1 MFELKDFEKQLHK
14 MYSPDIELTQSM
26 NMQNII
32 NQCHFRLNLV
42 MQMLYCHDYICS
54 VQEAFMPDHF
64 SFYSNVIASKHLFE
78 QNNKL
83 IKFIL
88 VETERYDMNDP
99 ITYIIAFPQ
108 YYESNCIKYLR
119 KMERLKAFL

>member
-26 NMQNII
+26 SMQNII
-32 NQCHFRLNLV
+32 NQCHFRLNFV

-54 VQEAFMPDHF
+54 VQESFMPDHF
-64 SFYSNVIASKHLFE
+64 SFFSNVIVSKHLFE
-78 QNNKL
+78 NNNKL

-88 VETERYDMNDP
+88 VETERHDIYNP